1 MPQSIA
7 DLFQSIPMSPNL
19 NQSVGRA
26 REFARE
32 QSHRALLLEH
42 LLLAFTE
49 DPDASGVLRAC
60 NVDISRLGTDT
71 SGYLGGLLEDMRAP
85 PGTEPGPDP
94 ELLRVIEAARQAAQQ
109 SRRRVIDGAIVLAAI
124 VGDGKTPAAGLLK
137 AHGMTFDEAIR
148 TLQKASAQARSKQYA
163 PSVARTPPE
172 QPPVPEAEKEPAPPP
187 APERPA
193 SPLASLGGTAP
204 PPSGQSVDDMLAAAR
219 ARIQQRSGG
228 PAGKPEAKP
237 PTEPAPRPEP
247 EALPLMSLSSF
258 TAARAPVPPELL
270 PLPGNPP
277 GPAGHPDRPPTP
289 ETSSLASPSQAPP
302 DPHLPPPLAFA
313 RPSEGVAPPLP
324 PSALRSNPTPRAERS
339 PPPEPG
345 PPRRP
350 PAPNGALPGQRRP
363 PAEGGRPPARPSAP
377 VRGGQRAVAGPL
389 VEAIPRRMRV
399 GAATTAQVRINRAK
413 IDSLIQLLMGDRAQ
427 QDPSGVVARVLTV
440 RLKAPDGGFWIEAVT
455 PETQWIEAT
464 PGVQEVEPISWRWT
478 VTPQWRGRNRMQLL
492 VAARSI
498 GRDGIAAE
506 MAPPDR
512 TIEVA
517 VRPNVL
523 RRLVRWIVFLAIFGV
538 GVALGALSQDKLAQ
552 DIVDFV
558 TSLMKNLLGLLTT
571 SGFLPG

>member
-7 DLFQSIPMSPNL
+7 DLLQSIPMTPSL
-19 NQSVGRA
+19 SQSFGRA
-26 REFARE
+26 REFARQ

-85 PGTEPGPDP
+85 PGTEPDPDP

-109 SRRRVIDGAIVLAAI
+109 SRRRAIDGAIVLAAI

-148 TLQKASAQARSKQYA
+148 TLQKASAQARSKQYS
-163 PSVARTPPE
+163 PSVARTPAEKPAV
-172 QPPVPEAEKEPAPPP
+172 QEAEKEPAPPP

-193 SPLASLGGTAP
+193 SPGGSAPP

-219 ARIQQRSGG
+219 VRIQQRSGG
-228 PAGKPEAKP
+228 TAGRPEAKP
-237 PTEPAPRPEP
+237 SSEP
-247 EALPLMSLSSF
+247 ETLPLMSLSSF

-270 PLPGNPP
+270 PLSGNPP
-277 GPAGHPDRPPTP
+277 SPAGHPDRPPTP
-289 ETSSLASPSQAPP
+289 ETSSLASSSQASPE
-302 DPHLPPPLAFA
+302 PHPPPPRAFA
-313 RPSEGVAPPLP
+313 RPSEGATPPLP
-324 PSALRSNPTPRAERS
+324 PSALRGNPAQRAER
-339 PPPEPG
+339 PAPPEPG

-363 PAEGGRPPARPSAP
+363 PAEAGRPPAKPGAP
-377 VRGGQRAVAGPL
+377 ARGGQRAVAGPL

-427 QDPSGVVARVLTV
+427 RDPAGVVARVLTV

-478 VTPQWRGRNRMQLL
+478 VTPQWRGRNQMQLL
-492 VAARSI
+492 VAARLI

-512 TIEVA
+512 TIEVV
-517 VRPNVL
+517 VRRNVL
-523 RRLVRWIVFLAIFGV
+523 RRLVRWIVMLAVFGL
-538 GVALGALSQDKLAQ
+538 GAALGTLSQDKLAQ
-552 DIVDFV
+552 DIVDFTTALV
-558 TSLMKNLLGLLTT
+558 KNLLGLLTS